1 MYANWV
7 RNKARTAIIRSAKIK
22 GGLADS
28 VRQKV
33 RKKTSKPLNQIFIF
47 NRFTNQIE
55 NCVLEAV
62 K

>member
-1 MYANWV
+1 MMYANWV

-22 GGLADS
+22 DS

-33 RKKTSKPLNQIFIF
+33 RTKTSKPLNQIFIF

-55 NCVLEAV
+55 NCVLEEV